1 VYSTTRI
8 YEKLHKLETNIPG
21 MLKDAGQRL
30 VYKLINPI
38 IKLFIHLGITPN
50 MITSIGLM
58 LNVLVAVVLL
68 YGAEYGERT
77 DLSYIGWAGA
87 LILFAGL
94 FDMMDGRLARLGNL
108 SSKFGALYD
117 SALDR
122 YSELFMFMGII
133 YYLISHDYFFS
144 SIFAFVAMIGS
155 LMVSYVRAR
164 AEGLG
169 VDCSVGVM
177 QRPERILII
186 GVSAILCG
194 VFSYFVGPFKFHL
207 FGLVNFETI
216 SIFTFPLAILAI
228 LANQTALKRLTHSKK
243 ELETTEAPRATSS
256 QKIKKVK
263 SLGKKKQ
270 TSIGFQGR

>member
-1 VYSTTRI
+1 
-8 YEKLHKLETNIPG
+8 

-38 IKLFIHLGITPN
+38 IKLFILLGITPN
-50 MITSIGLM
+50 MITSIGLL

-68 YGAEYGERT
+68 YGAEYGERS
-77 DLSYIGWAGA
+77 DMSYIGWAGA
-87 LILFAGL
+87 LVLFAGL

-122 YSELFMFMGII
+122 YSELFMFMGIV
-133 YYLISHDYFFS
+133 YYLTAHDYFLS
-144 SIFAFVAMIGS
+144 SIFAFIAMIGS

-169 VDCSVGVM
+169 VDCGVGLM

-194 VFSYFVGPFKFHL
+194 VFSYFMEPFKINL
-207 FGLVNFETI
+207 FGLINFEMI

-228 LANQTALKRLTHSKK
+228 MANQTALQRLTHSKK
-243 ELETTEAPRATSS
+243 ELEKLETPKKKPSKE
-256 QKIKKVK
+256 IKKVE

-270 TSIGFQGR
+270 ASIGFERR

>member
-1 VYSTTRI
+1 
-8 YEKLHKLETNIPG
+8 
-21 MLKDAGQRL
+21 MLKDAGQKL

-38 IKLFIHLGITPN
+38 IKLFIHIGITPN
-50 MITSIGLM
+50 MITSIGLL

-68 YGAEYGERT
+68 YGAEYGERS
-77 DLSYIGWAGA
+77 DLSYVGWSGA

-122 YSELFMFMGII
+122 YSELFMFMGIV

-169 VDCSVGVM
+169 VDCSVGFM

-186 GVSAILCG
+186 GISAILCG
-194 VFSYFVGPFKFHL
+194 VFSYFVGPFKIHL
-207 FGLVNFETI
+207 FGSVNFETI

-228 LANQTALKRLTHSKK
+228 FANQTALKRLTHSKK
-243 ELETTEAPRATSS
+243 ELEVTETTQVKLNKE
-256 QKIKKVK
+256 IKKFE
-263 SLGKKKQ
+263 SRGKKKQ
-270 TSIGFQGR
+270 ASIGFQGR